1 MSTYIIINMTEVG
14 LVDFNEVLETSEE
27 TLRLSVDNL
36 QTVIKWDGGEPSFV
50 STLSSY
56 DGPYTHT
63 EILDILAT
71 PEWTDPNPPN
81 S

>member
-27 TLRLSVDNL
+27 TLRLSVDSFQAVL
-36 QTVIKWDGGEPSFV
+36 KWNGNEPSFV

-56 DGPYTHT
+56 DGPYTHS
-63 EILDILAT
+63 EILTIMAT
-71 PEWTDPNPPN
+71 PEWTDPANPPT
-81 S
+81 

>member
-1 MSTYIIINMTEVG
+1 MGT
-14 LVDFNEVLETSEE
+14 
-27 TLRLSVDNL
+27 
-36 QTVIKWDGGEPSFV
+36 
-50 STLSSY
+50 Y

>member
-1 MSTYIIINMTEVG
+1 MTEVG

-36 QTVIKWDGGEPSFV
+36 QAVLKWDGGEPSFV